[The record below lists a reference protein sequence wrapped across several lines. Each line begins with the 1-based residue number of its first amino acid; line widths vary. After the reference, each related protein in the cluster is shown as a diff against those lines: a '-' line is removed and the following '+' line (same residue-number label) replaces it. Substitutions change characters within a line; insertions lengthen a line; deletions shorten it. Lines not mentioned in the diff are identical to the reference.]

1 LFLLAVLI
9 TGCAREQI
17 DNSRHVAAIQK
28 IVSSS
33 PSWVEHDKLGA
44 KLWDSE
50 EAFYRSR
57 GNLPAWIDGDRR
69 TPELDALIEELRHA
83 GDHGLDPARY
93 GTGQFQ
99 KAIEAADAN
108 KGRFDLAGVPE
119 IDARLTYAYLRYA
132 ADVLGW
138 TGNPKAIY
146 AQWVV
151 KSKQDD
157 LAARLSKAISSH
169 EIRESLQELAPTHQQ
184 YKGLQAAL
192 ARERK
197 TPTGHLDQ
205 IRMNLERWRWMPRQL
220 GDRYI
225 LVNVPAYQ
233 MQVMEGEKPAL
244 AMRVIVG
251 QPKNPTPLFSDEM
264 TNVVF
269 SPTWNIPES
278 IIRNEMVP
286 HQVNDP
292 SYLERHDIE
301 VVGTSGDAV
310 DLASVDW
317 DDERSVSGMH
327 FRQAPGPQ
335 NALGLVK
342 FIFPNDFDVYLH
354 DTPTDSLF
362 NKTHRALSHGCVRVE
377 NPVALAQYV
386 MRDRPEWTP
395 ETIAAA
401 MNAQREQAVPLK
413 KHLPV
418 HIGYWTA
425 WVNPDG
431 SVTYTDDPYKLDEKQ
446 AAVEHLGVPSVA
458 KTAAVE
464 RRRTGQIGSAV
475 GTPENARTAAYG
487 R

>member
-1 LFLLAVLI
+1 MGPWLVRTSSTILFLLAVLI
-9 TGCAREQI
+9 SSCAREKI
-17 DNSRHVAAIQK
+17 DNAQHVSAIQK

-33 PSWVEHDKLGA
+33 PSWIEHDKLGA

-50 EAFYRSR
+50 ETFYQSR
-57 GNLPAWIDGDRR
+57 GNLPAWIDGDTR
-69 TPELDALIEELRHA
+69 TPQFDALVEQLRHA
-83 GDHGLDPARY
+83 EDHGLDPARY

-99 KAIEAADAN
+99 KAIEAADEN
-108 KGRFDLAGVPE
+108 KGTFDVAGVPE
-119 IDARLTYAYLRYA
+119 LDARLTYAFLRYA
-132 ADVLGW
+132 ADLLGW
-138 TGNPKAIY
+138 SGNPKAIY

-151 KSKQDD
+151 KPKQED
-157 LAARLSKAISSH
+157 LAARLNKALSSGQVA
-169 EIRESLQELAPTHQQ
+169 EALEELAPMHPQ
-184 YKGLQAAL
+184 YKGLQTAL
-192 ARERK
+192 ANERQN
-197 TPTGHLDQ
+197 PTGHLDQ
-205 IRMNLERWRWMPRQL
+205 IRMNLERWRWMPRNL

-278 IIRNEMVP
+278 IIRKELVP

-310 DLASVDW
+310 DLERLDWTDEQAVD
-317 DDERSVSGMH
+317 GLH

-335 NALGLVK
+335 NALGFVK
-342 FIFPNDFDVYLH
+342 FIFPNEFDVYLH
-354 DTPTDSLF
+354 DTPSRSLF
-362 NKTHRALSHGCVRVE
+362 NKPSRALSHGCIRIE
-377 NPVALAQYV
+377 NPVALAQYL
-386 MRDRPEWTP
+386 MRDRPEWTA
-395 ETIAAA
+395 ERISDA
-401 MNAQREQAVPLK
+401 MSGEREQAVPLK
-413 KHLPV
+413 EHLPV

-425 WVNPDG
+425 WVNADG

-446 AAVEHLGVPSVA
+446 AAVKHLRLPPPA
-458 KTAAVE
+458 TTAAGLVTRE
-464 RRRTGQIGSAV
+464 
-475 GTPENARTAAYG
+475 
-487 R
+487 

>member
-1 LFLLAVLI
+1 MRFRLMRTSSAVLFLLAVLI
-9 TGCAREQI
+9 SGCAREKI
-17 DNSRHVAAIQK
+17 DNTQHVAAIQK

-33 PSWVEHDKLGA
+33 PSWIEHDKVGA

-83 GDHGLDPARY
+83 EDHGLDPARY
-93 GTGQFQ
+93 GTGEFQ
-99 KAIEAADAN
+99 KAIEAADSN

-119 IDARLTYAYLRYA
+119 LDAHLTYAFLRYA
-132 ADVLGW
+132 ADLLGW
-138 TGNPKAIY
+138 SGNPKAIY

-151 KSKQDD
+151 KPKQEN
-157 LAARLSKAISSH
+157 LAASLNKAISSH
-169 EIRESLQELAPTHQQ
+169 EIRRTLQELAPTHQQ
-184 YKGLQAAL
+184 YRGLQTAL
-192 ARERK
+192 ANERK
-197 TPTGHLDQ
+197 TPTGRLDR

-251 QPKNPTPLFSDEM
+251 QPENPTPLFSDEM
-264 TNVVF
+264 TNIVF
-269 SPTWNIPES
+269 SPTWNIPET
-278 IIRNEMVP
+278 IIRKEMVP

-310 DLASVDW
+310 DLESVDW
-317 DDERSVSGMH
+317 ADEQAVNGLH

-335 NALGLVK
+335 NALGFVK
-342 FIFPNDFDVYLH
+342 FMFPNEFDVYLH
-354 DTPTDSLF
+354 DTPTRSLF
-362 NKTHRALSHGCVRVE
+362 NKPFRALSHGCIRIE
-377 NPVALAQYV
+377 NPVALAQYL
-386 MRDRPEWTP
+386 MRDRPEWTA
-395 ETIAAA
+395 ERISDA
-401 MNAQREQAVPLK
+401 MGGEREQAVPLK
-413 KHLPV
+413 ERLPV

-425 WVNPDG
+425 WVKPDG
-431 SVTYTDDPYKLDEKQ
+431 SVTYTEDPYKLDEKQ
-446 AAVEHLGVPSVA
+446 TAVEHLRTPPASARSSAPS
-458 KTAAVE
+458 
-464 RRRTGQIGSAV
+464 RT
-475 GTPENARTAAYG
+475 E
-487 R
+487 

>member
-1 LFLLAVLI
+1 MGPWLVRTSPAVLFLFAVLI
-9 TGCAREQI
+9 SGCAREEEKIDEKKI
-17 DNSRHVAAIQK
+17 DNAQHAAGIQK
-28 IVSSS
+28 IVTSP
-33 PSWVEHDKLGA
+33 PSWIEQGKLGA

-57 GNLPAWIDGDRR
+57 GNLPAWFDGDRR
-69 TPELDALIEELRHA
+69 TPDLDALLEELRHA
-83 GDHGLDPARY
+83 EDHGLDPALY
-93 GTGQFQ
+93 GSGEFR
-99 KAIEAADAN
+99 KSIEVADAN
-108 KGRFDLAGVPE
+108 KGTFDLAGVPE
-119 IDARLTYAYLRYA
+119 LDTQLTYAFLRYA
-132 ADVLGW
+132 ADLLGW
-138 TGNPKAIY
+138 SGNPKAIY

-151 KSKQDD
+151 KPKQED
-157 LAARLSKAISSH
+157 LAALLTEAISSH
-169 EIRESLQELAPTHQQ
+169 EVRRTVQDLSPMHPQ

-192 ARERK
+192 ANERK
-197 TPTGHLDQ
+197 APTGHLDQ

-233 MQVMEGEKPAL
+233 MQVLEEEKPAL

-251 QPKNPTPLFSDEM
+251 HPKTPTPLFSDEM

-278 IIRNEMVP
+278 IIRNELVP

-292 SYLERHDIE
+292 SYLEGHDIE
-301 VVGTSGDAV
+301 VVGTSGDAI
-310 DLASVDW
+310 DLESVDW
-317 DDERSVSGMH
+317 SDTRAVNGMH
-327 FRQAPGPQ
+327 FRQAPGPR

-362 NKTHRALSHGCVRVE
+362 NKAHRALSHGCIRLE
-377 NPVALAQYV
+377 NPVGLAQYV
-386 MRDRPEWTP
+386 MRDKPDWTP
-395 ETIAAA
+395 EKISAA

-413 KHLPV
+413 EHLPV

-431 SVTYTDDPYKLDEKQ
+431 SVTYTDDPYKLDHKQ
-446 AAVEHLGVPSVA
+446 AAVEHFTLAPVAARPAAVA
-458 KTAAVE
+458 KTE
-464 RRRTGQIGSAV
+464 
-475 GTPENARTAAYG
+475 
-487 R
+487 

>member
-1 LFLLAVLI
+1 MGPRLVRTSSAVLFLLAVLI
-9 TGCAREQI
+9 SGCAREKI
-17 DNSRHVAAIQK
+17 DNAQHVAAIQK

-33 PSWVEHDKLGA
+33 PAWIEHDKLGA

-57 GNLPAWIDGDRR
+57 GNMPAWIDGDTR
-69 TPELDALIEELRHA
+69 TPELDALIEELSHA
-83 GDHGLDPARY
+83 EDHGLDPARY
-93 GTGQFQ
+93 GTDQFQ
-99 KAIEAADAN
+99 KAIQAADAN
-108 KGRFDLAGVPE
+108 KGKFDLAGIPE
-119 IDARLTYAYLRYA
+119 LDARLTYASLRYA
-132 ADVLGW
+132 ADLLGW
-138 TGNPKAIY
+138 SGNPKAIY

-151 KSKQDD
+151 KPKQED
-157 LAARLSKAISSH
+157 LAALLNQAISSH
-169 EIRESLQELAPTHQQ
+169 EIRRALQDLAPMHQQ

-192 ARERK
+192 ANERK

-205 IRMNLERWRWMPRQL
+205 IRMNLERWRWMPRNL

-233 MQVMEGEKPAL
+233 MQVMEGETSAL
-244 AMRVIVG
+244 ATRVIVG

-278 IIRNEMVP
+278 IIRKEMVP

-310 DLASVDW
+310 DLESLDWTDEQAVD
-317 DDERSVSGMH
+317 GLH

-335 NALGLVK
+335 NALGFVK
-342 FIFPNDFDVYLH
+342 FIFPNEFDVYLH
-354 DTPTDSLF
+354 DTPSRSLF
-362 NKTHRALSHGCVRVE
+362 NKPSRALSHGCIRIE
-377 NPVALAQYV
+377 NPVALAQYL
-386 MRDRPEWTP
+386 MRDRPEWTA
-395 ETIAAA
+395 ERISDA
-401 MNAQREQAVPLK
+401 MSGEREQAVPLK
-413 KHLPV
+413 EHLPV

-425 WVNPDG
+425 WVNADG

-446 AAVEHLGVPSVA
+446 AAVEHLNLSPVA
-458 KTAAVE
+458 KTAAALVTRE
-464 RRRTGQIGSAV
+464 
-475 GTPENARTAAYG
+475 
-487 R
+487 